1 MKRKAGGDGAVGR
14 AAGGGGVMLALTL
27 WPEWAYAICYLG
39 KTIENRGW
47 TPPRNLSRFCIH
59 AGKNIGG
66 NGRDIES
73 DVGMMLQIASDAGYR
88 WDGKAM
94 SDFAYP
100 EYLRLIERTIEEIR
114 AMSSALV
121 CAVRLDGMLAK
132 RPQNMDGWH
141 APDSFG
147 WKLADIQ
154 RFAPIPCKGAQG
166 LWNVPEEQAQRIREL
181 LSVGVPQ

>member
-1 MKRKAGGDGAVGR
+1 
-14 AAGGGGVMLALTL
+14 
-27 WPEWAYAICYLG
+27 
-39 KTIENRGW
+39 
-47 TPPRNLSRFCIH
+47 
-59 AGKNIGG
+59 
-66 NGRDIES
+66 
-73 DVGMMLQIASDAGYR
+73 
-88 WDGKAM
+88 M